1 VPWNMEPAA
10 EIPLGTARKRPV
22 RAPIIAKKRARTRQ
36 GKVRLLT
43 IDSLDSR
50 TAAYAS
56 AMDLIETL
64 SRDLGEDL
72 SEGQKQLVTR
82 VALIG
87 AIVSDFETRWIS
99 GEQIALPDYLQ
110 ACRTQCRLLALLG
123 LQRVPRDVSPTLAEL
138 LRMPADDPPGENG
151 ATHD

>member
-1 VPWNMEPAA
+1 MENVA
-10 EIPLGTARKRPV
+10 ETPSDTAKV
-22 RAPIIAKKRARTRQ
+22 RQNNSGALSKGRSRTKQ
-36 GKVRLLT
+36 GKTRLLT
-43 IDSLDSR
+43 IDSLDYR

-56 AMDLIETL
+56 ATKLVETL

-99 GEQIALPDYLQ
+99 GEKIALPDYLQ

-123 LQRVPRDVSPTLAEL
+123 LQRVPKDITNPLDYERQLQEQGPELA
-138 LRMPADDPPGENG
+138 DGD
-151 ATHD
+151 

>member
-1 VPWNMEPAA
+1 MEPTL
-10 EIPLGTARKRPV
+10 EMPPETANARPNN
-22 RAPIIAKKRARTRQ
+22 RGALSKGRSRTKQ
-36 GKVRLLT
+36 GKARLLT
-43 IDSLDSR
+43 IDSLDYR

-56 AMDLIETL
+56 ATKLIETL
-64 SRDLGEDL
+64 SGDLGSDL

-123 LQRVPRDVSPTLAEL
+123 LQRVARDVTPSVNEYLEQNYSSAGPVT
-138 LRMPADDPPGENG
+138 
-151 ATHD
+151 

>member
-1 VPWNMEPAA
+1 METQA
-10 EIPLGTARKRPV
+10 ETPSDTANARPNN
-22 RAPIIAKKRARTRQ
+22 RGALSKGRSRTKQ
-36 GKVRLLT
+36 GKTRLLT
-43 IDSLDSR
+43 IDSLDYR

-56 AMDLIETL
+56 ATKLIETL
-64 SRDLGEDL
+64 SRDLGSDL

-123 LQRVPRDVSPTLAEL
+123 LQRVPRDMTPTLSEL
-138 LRMPADDPPGENG
+138 LRMPADESPGENG